1 MTRYHV
7 HYEVTITPGSIE
19 SRVAGAPGQIA
30 RMIAPIEAK
39 SEREAIAKC
48 KASRPGSFGHW
59 VNRLAN
65 EVV

>member
-1 MTRYHV
+1 MTKYYV
-7 HYEVTITPGSIE
+7 HYEVIMTAAPG
-19 SRVAGAPGQIA
+19 VAGASGRIA

-39 SEREAIAKC
+39 SERDAIAQC
-48 KASRPGSFGHW
+48 KTSRPGSFGHW